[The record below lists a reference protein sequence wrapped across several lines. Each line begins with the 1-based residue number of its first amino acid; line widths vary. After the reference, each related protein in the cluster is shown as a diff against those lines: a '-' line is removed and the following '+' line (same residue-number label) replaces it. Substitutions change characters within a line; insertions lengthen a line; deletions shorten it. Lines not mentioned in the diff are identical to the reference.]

1 MPYNP
6 SEKGPD
12 KIRGFYLL
20 DKKLAKSFDRLYP
33 RLRRLYVE
41 RALIAA
47 VRDTALFDK
56 IFFENMDYKLENI

>member
-1 MPYNP
+1 MPYN
-6 SEKGPD
+6 SCEKGPD

-20 DKKLAKSFDRLYP
+20 DKKLAKAFDRMYP
-33 RLRRLYVE
+33 RLRRLFVE

-47 VRDTALFDK
+47 TRDTALFDK